1 MTAQNSLDKC
11 IEIIKYHINNKLRQ
25 DSQNHTIYHQSAIDY
40 VASQYELHYLVDF
53 YEFMNKLS
61 SAPIP
66 GGVPNKIT
74 ELENSISAT
83 NKQMVEIINFKVCD
97 DIEIHEKYV
106 ESKIEQEQKKNGS
119 KLNKY
124 LNWK

>member
-1 MTAQNSLDKC
+1 
-11 IEIIKYHINNKLRQ
+11 
-25 DSQNHTIYHQSAIDY
+25 
-40 VASQYELHYLVDF
+40 
-53 YEFMNKLS
+53 
-61 SAPIP
+61 
-66 GGVPNKIT
+66 
-74 ELENSISAT
+74 
-83 NKQMVEIINFKVCD
+83 MVEIINFKVCD